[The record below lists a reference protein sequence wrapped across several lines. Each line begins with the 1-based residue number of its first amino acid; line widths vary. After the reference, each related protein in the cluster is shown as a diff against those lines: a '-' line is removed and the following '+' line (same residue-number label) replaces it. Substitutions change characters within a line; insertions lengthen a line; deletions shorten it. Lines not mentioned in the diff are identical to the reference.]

1 MSSLFDEAS
10 KRYREVRMVCDAA
23 IATTFVS
30 LMMNGVCCM
39 WQHHEDQ
46 EMRETLRRDMRAE
59 YWHHRLMEHELQM
72 HSNSDQRFQY
82 PLNTNRL
89 EPGQDDRRKK
99 LMLDKM
105 RATKK
110 AVSERCEADIA
121 SLRVMYPANL
131 DQSSSHGQPVWAG
144 LERSGLPPSL
154 ADAEGDDDESFTDIS
169 LL

>member
-1 MSSLFDEAS
+1 
-10 KRYREVRMVCDAA
+10 MVCDAA
-23 IATTFVS
+23 IATTVVS

-39 WQHHEDQ
+39 WQHHEDK

-72 HSNSDQRFQY
+72 HPNNSQRFQY
-82 PLNTNRL
+82 PLSTDGL
-89 EPGQDDRRKK
+89 EPGLDDRRKK

-110 AVSERCEADIA
+110 TVSEGCEADPA
-121 SLRVMYPANL
+121 SLRVMHPADL
-131 DQSSSHGQPVWAG
+131 DQSSYHFGRPVWSRV
-144 LERSGLPPSL
+144 ERSGPPPSL
-154 ADAEGDDDESFTDIS
+154 ADAEDDDDDGSFTDIS

>member
-1 MSSLFDEAS
+1 
-10 KRYREVRMVCDAA
+10 
-23 IATTFVS
+23 
-30 LMMNGVCCM
+30 M

-72 HSNSDQRFQY
+72 HPNNDKRFQY
-82 PLNTNRL
+82 PLSADGL

-99 LMLDKM
+99 LMLDKL

-110 AVSERCEADIA
+110 EVSKGCEADPA
-121 SLRVMYPANL
+121 SPRVMHSAHL
-131 DQSSSHGQPVWAG
+131 DQSSSPFGQPVG
-144 LERSGLPPSL
+144 VGFERSGLPPSL
-154 ADAEGDDDESFTDIS
+154 ADEGDDDDSFTDIS